1 MSNTIKASIIGALIG
16 GAFTITAA
24 FISLKSDNSEKVL
37 NVVLP
42 EDKIVLNRKEIQEIS
57 DDMDAQYADCQKE
70 IQRLKKIINEK
81 DERFEEYQ
89 IPNSPKVNTEI
100 KTCSNGFVFEIMEC
114 VGNREKQQVY
124 IKILATNKKENRRLG
139 IGGYGNYAQAN
150 GKAIHGVCGGTGG
163 SITCNKYSIHNNQI
177 KTDKSLQCDIQINN
191 VLPKEV
197 KKIDLLHIKYRY
209 SYLLEIMIK
218 ETLIKNYK
226 NINMKNIEFALES
239 FKNIQELIR
248 FIDQKSGAVL
258 VIAGLVFTGYIE
270 FLKDL
275 DFSNSFSF
283 WGIITLI
290 SSIATLISLVVVIY
304 ISIFQVLKPRL
315 AKNYQKDEYSLFYF
329 EHLSNLGKEKLN
341 NEYKSVNEDD
351 MLKYVVDQQ
360 FEISKILEQKTD
372 KLGLSFNLL
381 FVSIISLITFI
392 ISSIQL

>member
-1 MSNTIKASIIGALIG
+1 
-16 GAFTITAA
+16 
-24 FISLKSDNSEKVL
+24 
-37 NVVLP
+37 
-42 EDKIVLNRKEIQEIS
+42 
-57 DDMDAQYADCQKE
+57 
-70 IQRLKKIINEK
+70 
-81 DERFEEYQ
+81 
-89 IPNSPKVNTEI
+89 
-100 KTCSNGFVFEIMEC
+100 
-114 VGNREKQQVY
+114 
-124 IKILATNKKENRRLG
+124 
-139 IGGYGNYAQAN
+139 
-150 GKAIHGVCGGTGG
+150 
-163 SITCNKYSIHNNQI
+163 
-177 KTDKSLQCDIQINN
+177 
-191 VLPKEV
+191 
-197 KKIDLLHIKYRY
+197 
-209 SYLLEIMIK
+209 MIK